1 MAICE
6 LLGILHPMT
15 EHFKKITL
23 KNGMRII
30 LAPQP
35 GNMAATALVL
45 VEAGSKYET
54 KNINGLSHFLEHMC
68 FKGTKNR
75 PNSMAISGELDGLGA
90 EYNAFTSHEYTGYH
104 AKVQA
109 NKLNKA
115 IDIVSDL
122 YLNPIF
128 DVNEIEKEKGV
139 VIEEL
144 SMYEDMPQRKIG
156 DIFLH
161 LLYGDQPAGWD
172 VGGEKDI
179 IRKLTKDDFIKYRN
193 ANYLAQATIL
203 VISGAFDE
211 RAVIKQAEAAFAN
224 MPIGDKQGKL
234 KVTEAQKKPE
244 LFVKFKECE
253 QTHIMIGF
261 RAFDIFDKRRFTLEV
276 LSDILGGGMSSR
288 LFHKVREELGA
299 AYYVRS
305 SVDLYTDHGY
315 IAANAGVEHSKLKVV
330 IKAILDEFSRLVKE
344 KVGDVELQRAKDHLT
359 GGTLL
364 GLETSDALAGFYG
377 TQEILKK
384 EIAAPDDLLK
394 KIQAVTADEIQGVAQ
409 ELFTDRSL
417 NMVMIGPYKDKTE
430 FEKLLS
436 F

>member
-1 MAICE
+1 MNE
-6 LLGILHPMT
+6 P
-15 EHFKKITL
+15 FKKITL

-45 VEAGSKYET
+45 VAAGSKYET
-54 KNINGLSHFLEHMC
+54 KQINGLSHFLEHMC

-109 NKLNKA
+109 NKLPKA

-128 DVNEIEKEKGV
+128 DVTEIEKEKGV

-156 DIFLH
+156 DIFMH
-161 LLYGDQPAGWD
+161 LMYGEQPAGWD

-179 IRKLTKDDFIKYRN
+179 IRKLTKADFIKYRN
-193 ANYLAQATIL
+193 ENYLAQATIL
-203 VISGAFDE
+203 VISGAFDQK
-211 RAVIKQAEAAFAN
+211 AVIKQAEQVFAN
-224 MPIGDKQGKL
+224 MPTGEKATKL
-234 KVTEAQKKPE
+234 KVKEDQKKPE
-244 LFVKFKECE
+244 LFIKFKESE
-253 QTHIMIGF
+253 QTHIMIGC
-261 RAFDIFDKRRFTLEV
+261 RAFDAFDKRRFALEV

-315 IAANAGVEHSKLKVV
+315 LAANAGVEHSKLKVV
-330 IKAILDEFSRLVKE
+330 IQAILDEFTRLVDE
-344 KVGDVELQRAKDHLT
+344 KVSDAELQRAKDHLA
-359 GGTLL
+359 GGILL
-364 GLETSDALAGFYG
+364 GLETSDALGGFYG
-377 TQEILKK
+377 MQEILKN
-384 EIAAPDDLLK
+384 EMATPDELLK
-394 KIQAVTADEIQGVAQ
+394 SIQAVTSTEIQSVAKDI
-409 ELFTDRSL
+409 FVNRGL
-417 NMVMIGPYKDKTE
+417 NMVMIGPYKEAKE
-430 FEKLLS
+430 FEELLAL
-436 F
+436 

>member
-1 MAICE
+1 M
-6 LLGILHPMT
+6 

-23 KNGMRII
+23 KNGLRII

-35 GNMAATALVL
+35 NNMAATALVL

-109 NKLNKA
+109 NKLSKA
-115 IDIVSDL
+115 LDIVSDL

-139 VIEEL
+139 IIEEL
-144 SMYEDMPQRKIG
+144 NMYEDMPQRKIG
-156 DIFLH
+156 DIFMH

-179 IRKLTKDDFIKYRN
+179 IRKLTKEDFLKYRN
-193 ANYLAQATIL
+193 ANYLAKATIL
-203 VISGAFDE
+203 IVSGAFDE
-211 RAVIKQAEAAFAN
+211 KAVIAQAEKVFAD
-224 MPIGDKQGKL
+224 MPDTGEKMQKL
-234 KVTEAQKKPE
+234 AVKESQSKPE
-244 LFVKFKECE
+244 VFIKYKESD
-253 QTHIMIGF
+253 QSHIMIGF
-261 RAFDIFDKRRFTLEV
+261 RAFDTFDKRRFALEV

-330 IKAILDEFSRLVKE
+330 IEAILAEFRRLVNE
-344 KVGDVELQRAKDHLT
+344 KVSDADLQRSKDHLA
-359 GGTLL
+359 GGILL
-364 GLETSDALAGFYG
+364 GLETSDALGGFYG

-384 EIAAPDDLLK
+384 AIATPDELLK
-394 KIQAVTADEIQGVAQ
+394 GIQAVTSEEIQAVAK
-409 ELFTDRSL
+409 ELFVKNGL
-417 NMVMIGPYKDKTE
+417 NMAMIGPYKDAKP
-430 FEKLLS
+430 FEALLS
-436 F
+436 V